1 MERVRSDGLCLL
13 VGAMGKCLYSS
24 CCVQEQGKREAAAVL
39 AVFSQGESP
48 KLLGAVPN
56 LRRRLCAIDLDRVQA
71 LVR

>member
-1 MERVRSDGLCLL
+1 M
-13 VGAMGKCLYSS
+13 
-24 CCVQEQGKREAAAVL
+24 QEQGKREAAAVL